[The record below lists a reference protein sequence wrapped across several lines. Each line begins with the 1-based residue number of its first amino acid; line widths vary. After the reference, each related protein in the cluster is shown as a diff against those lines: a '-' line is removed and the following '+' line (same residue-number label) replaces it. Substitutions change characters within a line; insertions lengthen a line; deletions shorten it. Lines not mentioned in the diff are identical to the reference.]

1 MTGHIL
7 FGIMMASIICKAF
20 STIEPTIISS
30 FILYKLWD
38 IIKLYIIILIYIWN
52 MNSFLFYFTSSN
64 IIELRGES
72 IPVKQEKRPEKTS
85 WQIFHTF
92 FLKSLINF
100 HKFLI
105 INAYLSIFENFLVI
119 YDLFLR
125 RFTLYKLIST

>member
-38 IIKLYIIILIYIWN
+38 IIKLYIIILIYK
-52 MNSFLFYFTSSN
+52 
-64 IIELRGES
+64 S
-72 IPVKQEKRPEKTS
+72 IPVKQEKRRKKTS

-92 FLKSLINF
+92 FLKRPD
-100 HKFLI
+100 KF
-105 INAYLSIFENFLVI
+105 S
-119 YDLFLR
+119 
-125 RFTLYKLIST
+125 